1 MTSKFPKPTSSTSS
15 VPQARSV
22 SAASTTTHGLIDIT
36 SLILLALL
44 LAAGFILNMTL
55 GNALAVTGI
64 KPQFII
70 AAYALAILLINARFA
85 QAVIYALIA
94 AAVAQLTTSIPGLNF
109 LTETVAA
116 LVMVALC
123 KLLPAAGGKNVTPLI
138 TAFCTT
144 LISGALFAVL
154 GSIMMGADP
163 ATALVKLPLVL
174 GTAVFNALVVQ
185 ALYIP
190 LHKVLK
196 K

>member
-1 MTSKFPKPTSSTSS
+1 MTSESQSSILPTPSAQ
-15 VPQARSV
+15 QARSV
-22 SAASTTTHGLIDIT
+22 STALTTMHGLIDIT

-70 AAYALAILLINARFA
+70 AAYALAILLTKARFS

-94 AAVAQLTTSIPGLNF
+94 AAVAQITTSIPGLNF

-116 LVMVALC
+116 LVMVAIC
-123 KLLPAAGGKNVTPLI
+123 KLLPVADDKNVIPLI
-138 TAFCTT
+138 AAFCTT
-144 LISGALFAVL
+144 LISGVLFAVL

-174 GTAVFNALVVQ
+174 GTAVFNAVVVQ